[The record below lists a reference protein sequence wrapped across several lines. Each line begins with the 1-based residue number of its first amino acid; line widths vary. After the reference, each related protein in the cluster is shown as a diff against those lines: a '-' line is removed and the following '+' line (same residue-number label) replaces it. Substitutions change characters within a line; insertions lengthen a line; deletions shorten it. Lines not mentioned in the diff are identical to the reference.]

1 MYNSINYIVETYRVC
16 SPEETW
22 KKIKSLTKNI
32 NIEILER
39 IDNLDRIG
47 IPVYSAKRIVKSPE
61 NENENDTKEKI
72 VKYHYGKGATDIQAK
87 VSAVMEAIERYSM
100 CCLNEPATKNPENP
114 IDLKELVLSKES
126 YKNINQINNNI
137 NNIEWTT
144 CHDIINDEII
154 DIPVNAVCHP
164 IEGKLFKSNTNGI
177 ASGNT
182 KDEAIFHGTLE
193 LIERDSW
200 SIAEIYNKTHTKI
213 NIDGAKN
220 PIIHELMDKF
230 KDANINVVLKDLT
243 SDIGIPTVAAV
254 SDEPVLK
261 DPALLCIGVG
271 CHINPEIAVIRALTE
286 VIQSRATQI
295 QNKRDDTIRGD
306 IVRKVQYDRLIK
318 VHRKWYRHKD
328 EINIEELPNN
338 AKLNL
343 KKDLNVIKNKLI
355 DTGFDKLIV
364 ADLKKPEVGI
374 DVVRII
380 IPKIEVYCMDRDR
393 ISPWIRERM
402 KNIKN

>member
-1 MYNSINYIVETYRVC
+1 MDNTVNYNLETYRIC

-22 KKIKSLTKNI
+22 NRIEPLINNI

-47 IPVYSAKRIVKSPE
+47 IPVYSAKRIVKNDK
-61 NENENDTKEKI
+61 NENSTKEKI

-87 VSAVMEAIERYSM
+87 VSAIMEAIERYSM
-100 CCLNEPATKNPENP
+100 EYLDNPATKNPENP

-126 YKNINQINNNI
+126 YKNINQINKNI
-137 NNIEWTT
+137 NNIEWAIG
-144 CHDIINDEII
+144 HDIINDEII
-154 DIPVNAVCHP
+154 DIPINAVCHP
-164 IEGKLFKSNTNGI
+164 TEGKLFKSNTNGI

-182 KDEAIFHGTLE
+182 KEEAIFHGTLE
-193 LIERDSW
+193 LIERDAW

-213 NIDGAKN
+213 NIEGAKN

-243 SDIGIPTVAAV
+243 SDIGIPTIAAV

-306 IVRKVQYDRLIK
+306 IVRKVQYDRMIK
-318 VHRKWYRHKD
+318 VHKKWYGHKD
-328 EINIEELPNN
+328 EINIEELPDNS
-338 AKLNL
+338 KLDL
-343 KKDLNVIKNKLI
+343 KKDLEVIKNKLI
-355 DTGFDKLIV
+355 DTGFDKLIIV
-364 ADLKKPEVGI
+364 DLKKTEVGI
-374 DVVRII
+374 DVVRVV

-393 ISPWIRERM
+393 ISPWIRGRM
-402 KNIKN
+402 KKIRGK

>member
-1 MYNSINYIVETYRVC
+1 MYDSINYNVETYRVC

-22 KKIKSLTKNI
+22 NKIKSLTKNI

-61 NENENDTKEKI
+61 NENDTKEKI

-87 VSAVMEAIERYSM
+87 VSAIMEAIERYSM
-100 CCLNEPATKNPENP
+100 GCLNEPATKNPENP

-137 NNIEWTT
+137 NNIEWTA

-164 IEGKLFKSNTNGI
+164 TEGKLFKSNTNGI

-213 NIDGAKN
+213 NTDGAKN

-318 VHRKWYRHKD
+318 VHRKWYGHKD

>member
-1 MYNSINYIVETYRVC
+1 MYDSINYNVETYRVC

-22 KKIKSLTKNI
+22 NKIKSLTKNI

-61 NENENDTKEKI
+61 NENDTKEKI

-87 VSAVMEAIERYSM
+87 VSAIMEAIERYSM
-100 CCLNEPATKNPENP
+100 GCLNEPATKNPENP

-137 NNIEWTT
+137 NNIEWTA

-164 IEGKLFKSNTNGI
+164 TEGKLFKSNTNGI

-213 NIDGAKN
+213 NTDGAKN

-318 VHRKWYRHKD
+318 VHRKWYGHKD

-364 ADLKKPEVGI
+364 ADLKNQKLELMLL
-374 DVVRII
+374 
-380 IPKIEVYCMDRDR
+380 E
-393 ISPWIRERM
+393 
-402 KNIKN
+402 